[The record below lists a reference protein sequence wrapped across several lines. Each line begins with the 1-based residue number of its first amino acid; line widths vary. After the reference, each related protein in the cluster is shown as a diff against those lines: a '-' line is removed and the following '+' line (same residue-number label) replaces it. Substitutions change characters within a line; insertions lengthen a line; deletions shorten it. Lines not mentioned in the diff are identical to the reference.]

1 MLDFEIVKQCL
12 VIVLCCETGIC
23 QIPVDV
29 SPFFKSSII
38 VHFQFVSNDERND
51 VVSQT
56 FLEHQ
61 QTTNSAI
68 AILERMNLFETDVKI
83 QDIFISLQTE

>member
-1 MLDFEIVKQCL
+1 MGS
-12 VIVLCCETGIC
+12 ETGIG
-23 QIPVDV
+23 QITVDV
-29 SPFFKSSII
+29 SPFSKASII
-38 VHFQFVSNDERND
+38 VYFQFVSNDERND

-83 QDIFISLQTE
+83 QYIFKCLLAIVIIVSK

>member
-1 MLDFEIVKQCL
+1 MGSK
-12 VIVLCCETGIC
+12 TGIG
-23 QIPVDV
+23 QITVDV
-29 SPFFKSSII
+29 SPFSKDSII

-83 QDIFISLQTE
+83 QDIFKCLLAIVIIVSK